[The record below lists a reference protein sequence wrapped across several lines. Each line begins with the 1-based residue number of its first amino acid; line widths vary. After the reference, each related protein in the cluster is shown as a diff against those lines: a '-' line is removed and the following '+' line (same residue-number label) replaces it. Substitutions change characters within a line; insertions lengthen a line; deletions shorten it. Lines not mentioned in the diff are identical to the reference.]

1 MTLKWI
7 TLIGL
12 AVAPGQERNRA
23 DELLRQ
29 PVRRRLLDIISDQ
42 PGIHASELCRQAD
55 ESWGSVQYHLS
66 LLRRAS
72 LIKSVTSGRER
83 RFFSSTLDNGLAR
96 RLALVRQG
104 RRYEIADFIQQ
115 NPGCRQVDV
124 CEALGVS
131 RKTFRA
137 AIDSLA
143 NEELVVERKGQRNN
157 LYYPQQDLDPVLNMH
172 TGDPAAVHDLGLD
185 SLSNEG
191 RDLYR

>member
-1 MTLKWI
+1 MSIKWI
-7 TLIGL
+7 V
-12 AVAPGQERNRA
+12 AVSLLSNSGSERDRTQ
-23 DELLRQ
+23 ELLRQ

-83 RFFSSTLDNGLAR
+83 RFFSSSLDSGLAR

-124 CEALGVS
+124 CEALNVS

-143 NEELVVERKGQRNN
+143 DEKLVVERKGQRNN
-157 LYYPQQDLDPVLNMH
+157 LYYPQQDLDPVLNIH
-172 TGDPAAVHDLGLD
+172 SADQRADPQLEPG
-185 SLSNEG
+185 SFQSEG

>member
-1 MTLKWI
+1 MMLKWI
-7 TLIGL
+7 AAIGL
-12 AVAPGQERNRA
+12 LSTSGNDRDRA
-23 DELLRQ
+23 DDLLRQ
-29 PVRRRLLDIISDQ
+29 PVRRRLLDIIADQ

-83 RFFSSTLDNGLAR
+83 RFFTSSLDSGLAR

-124 CEALGVS
+124 CDALGVS

-143 NEELVVERKGQRNN
+143 EEKLVIERKGQRNN
-157 LYYPQQDLDPVLNMH
+157 LYYPQEDLDPVLTMH
-172 TGDPAAVHDLGLD
+172 GNDVKGAQDLVPGAFD
-185 SLSNEG
+185 SHG
-191 RDLYR
+191 RDLYS